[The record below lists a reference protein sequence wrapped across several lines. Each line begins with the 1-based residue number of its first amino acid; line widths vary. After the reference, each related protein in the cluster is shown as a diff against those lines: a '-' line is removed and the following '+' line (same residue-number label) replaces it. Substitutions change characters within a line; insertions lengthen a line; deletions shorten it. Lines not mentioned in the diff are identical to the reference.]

1 LQVDNLVEEQE
12 RVAVRQDR
20 LDLVTCQ
27 GGQSGESSLRTLSQD
42 SLSPDVVEP
51 LLRGRFG
58 RPYRYFTRC
67 ESTQRELAPDAPE
80 GAVAV
85 AEEQTAGRGRLGR
98 PWYAQPGTSV
108 LVSIQLR
115 PDVDVPRLPELSIV
129 AGLAAA
135 DAIET
140 ETGVRPDMRFPN
152 DLLIGGRKVAG
163 ILAEARD
170 ERVVLGIGIN
180 ANLTEE
186 ELPLDVDTPATSLLV
201 ETGARIDRA
210 RLLATLLEKLEA
222 RYDAWVNANAGG
234 E

>member
-1 LQVDNLVEEQE
+1 VPD
-12 RVAVRQDR
+12 
-20 LDLVTCQ
+20 
-27 GGQSGESSLRTLSQD
+27 D
-42 SLSPDVVEP
+42 SLASADVEP

-58 RPYRYFTRC
+58 RPYLYFARC
-67 ESTQRELAPDAPE
+67 ESTQRELGADAPE

-98 PWYAQPGTSV
+98 PWHAPPGTSV
-108 LVSIQLR
+108 LVSINLR
-115 PDVDVPRLPELSIV
+115 PAVEVPRLPELSVV
-129 AGLAAA
+129 AGLAASS
-135 DAIET
+135 AIAA
-140 ETGVRPDMRFPN
+140 ETGLYPEVRFPN
-152 DLLIGGRKVAG
+152 DLLLGGRKVAG

-210 RLLATLLEKLEA
+210 RLLATLLEQLEA
-222 RYDAWVNANAGG
+222 RYDAWVSANAGG